1 VRELTPTE
9 KAAIAEAK
17 IYAAATEAGIVVA
30 RPLTEGRS
38 RRLGTASALALQWRR
53 SIALGL

>member
-1 VRELTPTE
+1 MRELTPTE
-9 KAAIAEAK
+9 MG
-17 IYAAATEAGIVVA
+17 AG
-30 RPLTEGRS
+30 S